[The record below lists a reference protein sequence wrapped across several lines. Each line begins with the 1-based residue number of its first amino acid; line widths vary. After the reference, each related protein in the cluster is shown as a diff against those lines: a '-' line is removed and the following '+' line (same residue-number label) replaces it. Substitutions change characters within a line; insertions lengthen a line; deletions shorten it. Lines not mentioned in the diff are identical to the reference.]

1 MIKLINNEF
10 KKIGL
15 LKLIISFILF
25 IIVIIVIYEFTDNM
39 KNTIFNL
46 IPFAGILI
54 TIIFSSTISGEIE
67 NGTFRFYLTKPISRK
82 KIYQSKM
89 VTIII
94 YMIILMSLI
103 LLCYSIL
110 CENIDKNYIIKYIKY
125 CSSLLVVNSLVIMLS
140 TFIRSTSVTV
150 GIVTMI
156 IAFSLL
162 LLQIFLDIKLNI
174 VEYTFLP
181 YMDFTLYDDKL
192 TVQQMNELYNINLSI
207 KNGIMINL
215 IYSLLFYKV
224 GETIFIKKDIKN

>member
-103 LLCYSIL
+103 LLCYYIL
-110 CENIDKNYIIKYIKY
+110 CEN
-125 CSSLLVVNSLVIMLS
+125 ML
-140 TFIRSTSVTV
+140 R
-150 GIVTMI
+150 
-156 IAFSLL
+156 
-162 LLQIFLDIKLNI
+162 K
-174 VEYTFLP
+174 
-181 YMDFTLYDDKL
+181 
-192 TVQQMNELYNINLSI
+192 
-207 KNGIMINL
+207 
-215 IYSLLFYKV
+215 
-224 GETIFIKKDIKN
+224 